1 MWGGGDMQFAYRL
14 KGATPLRNKSHSLP
28 PTQEVSRGCPVSVR
42 RSVLPV
48 GFVPYAKKSSPACLR
63 RNLEEDAGE
72 SRCGALSGRRLK
84 IRSDFPPFLIP
95 DIVNIGP
102 FGGGSFAVQ
111 RADTCSALC
120 TLRHNF
126 SRLNVS
132 NAVQRFYARLSI
144 STPVALRC
152 LGFK

>member
-48 GFVPYAKKSSPACLR
+48 GFVHYAKKSSPACLR

-95 DIVNIGP
+95 DIVKHWALWRRNARCHREP
-102 FGGGSFAVQ
+102 FFVLQCSVRTLVPLCAPC
-111 RADTCSALC
+111 DTI
-120 TLRHNF
+120 
-126 SRLNVS
+126 SR
-132 NAVQRFYARLSI
+132 
-144 STPVALRC
+144 
-152 LGFK
+152 G